1 MAATVG
7 APMGTTRLAA
17 DRRVCRLSAQLSD
30 LKRMSDAMEQS
41 CASWM
46 CGQQQQASTQP
57 QQLTQASTQ
66 EQLVAS
72 LLSSRKKNRRK
83 ACVIGG
89 GCSGLITVKELVEA
103 GVDDVQCYELQDGP
117 GGLYRRDN
125 YEFGCH
131 TSSYCFTSFTCY
143 PPEDVTQC
151 GHYTLSEY
159 VRYLE
164 SFVEAFELKDFIKWK
179 HCVQKVTRDADGDW
193 LVTVMDLETKAA
205 WTERYEVVVV
215 ASGTHTNKN
224 DPRETHEWLQNF
236 RGDVLHSSEYRTHEH
251 FKNKNVIIVGGG
263 ESASDIAVHTAK
275 VAKQSWLSTKERV
288 GHMTPRGAHL
298 PEDDHKYYE
307 RVEAHKKCPEKHLPE
322 AGFDNDL
329 TWMMYSCS
337 DAFFPLHA
345 YRDALA
351 LATFDFL
358 PGAKV
363 NVYSKSNVYSQFG
376 CKNAGWSSAIARY
389 GCQPKPPIHKCLN
402 HKVTFEDGTT
412 ASDVDAIV
420 VCVGYRNDI
429 VFLDEKVKKK
439 VLNPRNCMKHVAHP
453 EVSNF
458 YLVGFVRPAF
468 GNIPSIAEMQARWIA
483 QLVTKKKKLPP
494 KDEMCAIVEKDRAW
508 EESTYAYAG
517 KKLKPLTS
525 YYHQMMDLAT
535 LTESHPDY
543 GALLFEDPALFAKIV
558 MGQFTG
564 FQFRLRDCSPELKAR
579 YRKLIMKMPIANI
592 WSFDLAIIVTAFH
605 GYLVLGGF
613 DAFKLKG
620 TTPFQNMAPL
630 SRRLLAV
637 VLLGNP
643 FYLLLVALPC
653 FLVCVAA
660 FLFVQL
666 NSVRIA
672 SNLDFFRGG
681 LNRPAHYLLKG
692 PFDTLHVYWARVQL
706 ATFMLVT
713 MPYDLALTLLF
724 KKHLQGQSHLPTS
737 KFMEMENNYKKQIG
751 EFAFT
756 H

>member
-1 MAATVG
+1 MANPRA
-7 APMGTTRLAA
+7 GTFDA
-17 DRRVCRLSAQLSD
+17 RRVAI
-30 LKRMSDAMEQS
+30 
-41 CASWM
+41 
-46 CGQQQQASTQP
+46 
-57 QQLTQASTQ
+57 
-66 EQLVAS
+66 
-72 LLSSRKKNRRK
+72 
-83 ACVIGG
+83 IGG
-89 GCSGLITVKELVEA
+89 GSSGVIALKELLEQGVRNVTVFETQA
-103 GVDDVQCYELQDGP
+103 GG

-125 YEFGCH
+125 YDNACH
-131 TSSYCFTSFTCY
+131 TSNMCYTSFACF
-143 PPEDVTQC
+143 PPEDVRQC
-151 GHYTLSEY
+151 GHFSLRGY
-159 VRYLE
+159 VEYLE
-164 SFVEAFELKDFIKWK
+164 KFADEFRLRDFVKFSTTVTKVAKTKDEWS
-179 HCVQKVTRDADGDW
+179 VTYSTNGD
-193 LVTVMDLETKAA
+193 VTTDVFD
-205 WTERYEVVVV
+205 VVIC
-215 ASGTHTNKN
+215 ASGTHTNHAN
-224 DPRETHEWLQNF
+224 PRSFAWLEGF
-236 RGDVLHSSEYRTHEH
+236 SGDVIHSSEFRSAEKTYTGKR
-251 FKNKNVIIVGGG
+251 VVVCGAG
-263 ESASDIAVHTAK
+263 ESGSDISLWASK
-275 VAKQSWLSTKERV
+275 VASKTWITMKERT
-288 GHMTPRGAHL
+288 GHVTPRGAHA
-298 PEDDHKYYE
+298 PEEDHIDHQHM
-307 RVEAHKKCPEKHLPE
+307 EAHRKDPEHIPPE
-322 AGFDNDL
+322 VALDSDL
-329 TWMMYSCS
+329 S
-337 DAFFPLHA
+337 PLHYGTGRALFGTHA
-345 YRDALA
+345 YRDVLVMC
-351 LATFDFL
+351 TWQFY
-358 PGAKV
+358 PGAKL
-363 NVYSKSNVYSQFG
+363 NIYHRSTINSQFG
-376 CKNAGWSSAIARY
+376 TKNSGFSAAIAQY
-389 GCQPKPPIHKCLN
+389 GCEPKPPITKCDGST
-402 HKVTFEDGTT
+402 VVFEDGST
-412 ASDVDAIV
+412 AENVDAIV
-420 VCVGYRNDI
+420 LCIGYKNDI
-429 VFLDEKVKKK
+429 LFLEDDLKEK
-439 VLNPRNCMKHVAHP
+439 VLNPRNLLKHAVHP
-453 EVSNF
+453 DVPNF
-458 YLVGFVRPAF
+458 YLCGFIRPAF